1 MDFIYSQ
8 LDAELEKIVYTG
20 INSTT
25 TDIDINNLDRTIKVD
40 VKCLP
45 TSLVFAIYGQETP
58 VSFNGSETKTI
69 VLHDFTLDEVTPSS
83 GYAKAYSLMKDGEAI
98 GDTINVP
105 LDIHINGCTLKV
117 CSEIDVPVVGYKVG
131 DHYLDITQSNS
142 SEHVYCNVEST
153 MGGLDV
159 RVTALETKVEE
170 LEDELD
176 AHVSNTNNPHGVT
189 KTQVGLG
196 DVVNKGMDDAPT
208 SGSDKYVK
216 SGGVYDAIQEV
227 AGDTQDA
234 IDGLVEDLEDGTVVP
249 LKSTKAIQDED
260 GNNIKSTYSTKA
272 SVNALDE
279 RVDGVED
286 VLEEEVESRQSAD
299 SALGLRIDGEV
310 ANRTQAI
317 NTERGRAVARED
329 ALDEAIEN
337 EEDRAIAKENALDN
351 AKVDKDDNV
360 GTLEASI
367 IYNEIVNG

>member
-105 LDIHINGCTLKV
+105 LDIHINGCILKV
-117 CSEIDVPVVGYKVG
+117 CSEVDVPVVGYKVG

-176 AHVSNTNNPHGVT
+176 AHTSNTNNPHSVT
-189 KTQVGLG
+189 KAQVGLG

-208 SGSDKYVK
+208 ANSDKYVK

-234 IDGLVEDLEDGTVVP
+234 IDGLVEDLEDGTVVV
-249 LKSTKAIQDED
+249 LESTKATKD
-260 GNNIKSTYSTKA
+260 GNGDTISSTYGTKVEVGA
-272 SVNALDE
+272 
-279 RVDGVED
+279 VDDKV
-286 VLEEEVESRQSAD
+286 
-299 SALGLRIDGEV
+299 
-310 ANRTQAI
+310 
-317 NTERGRAVARED
+317 D
-329 ALDEAIEN
+329 ALDDKVDDEITARSQGDATLNTRIANEETNRATAIANETSRAQAKETLLENAIES

-351 AKVDKDDNV
+351 AKVNKNDNV
-360 GTLEASI
+360 GTIEASI